1 MAVTLGGGPFGNSAG
16 AGSVD
21 SDLSG
26 TGAAGQVA
34 IWSAA
39 LTLGGSAGL
48 TYDTGT
54 LALSGTGPWALT
66 PSTDIVPVTVRASAG
81 AGTAHI
87 FQWQK
92 SDSSALG
99 HITHGGTLVP
109 PALTCLG
116 VSTLGPP
123 ATDITPLT
131 LRASPGGGTAP
142 VAQWQASDNTPLG
155 HIAHDGAITAP
166 SVTDS
171 AITATHVV
179 YGGAAGLLSGNAGL
193 TFTVGTGTVSA
204 TNVTAAANLTGLAI
218 LGSRTKI
225 ISDGNPVAFAT
236 FTIADGAVAS
246 GEILYSVKSVKTT
259 ALQVLVGRVRF
270 AATREGSTYTVSIA
284 EVGTQTLA
292 ANAGTLTG
300 NISIAATAGVVT
312 FTATFDTSQSAPDF
326 VTLFYRFESPDAL
339 VVTGL

>member
-34 IWSAA
+34 IWTAA
-39 LTLGGSAGL
+39 LALGGS
-48 TYDTGT
+48 
-54 LALSGTGPWALT
+54 
-66 PSTDIVPVTVRASAG
+66 
-81 AGTAHI
+81 
-87 FQWQK
+87 
-92 SDSSALG
+92 
-99 HITHGGTLVP
+99 
-109 PALTCLG
+109 
-116 VSTLGPP
+116 
-123 ATDITPLT
+123 
-131 LRASPGGGTAP
+131 
-142 VAQWQASDNTPLG
+142 
-155 HIAHDGAITAP
+155 
-166 SVTDS
+166 
-171 AITATHVV
+171 
-179 YGGAAGLLSGNAGL
+179 AGL

-204 TNVTAAANLTGLAI
+204 TNVTAAANLTGLAV

-270 AATREGSTYTVSIA
+270 AATREGSTYTVSVA

-300 NISIAATAGVVT
+300 DISVAATAGVVT
-312 FTATFDTSQSAPDF
+312 FTATFDSSQSAPDF
-326 VTLFYRFESPDAL
+326 VTLFYRIESPDAL